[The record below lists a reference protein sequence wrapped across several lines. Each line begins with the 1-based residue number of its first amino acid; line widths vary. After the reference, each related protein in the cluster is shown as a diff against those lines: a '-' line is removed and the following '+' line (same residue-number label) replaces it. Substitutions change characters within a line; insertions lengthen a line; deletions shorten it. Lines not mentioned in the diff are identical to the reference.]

1 LRIDMTDTI
10 PDLHSQIMHLP
21 FANPADVAWT
31 VAEQQAAKLGHRDAR
46 HAAAELAVDADRRI
60 EALAAEVQAL
70 RADAERYRYLRPRL
84 VGADFD
90 WAESGESVL
99 IFKADPGVQVW
110 ADCDMTIDAARAALQ
125 GDSK

>member
-1 LRIDMTDTI
+1 MGKGAHQLRIDMTDTKEALRLAEWLDRCAESI
-10 PDLHSQIMHLP
+10 EQI
-21 FANPADVAWT
+21 N
-31 VAEQQAAKLGHRDAR
+31 
-46 HAAAELAVDADRRI
+46 AAAMLRT
-60 EALAAEVQAL
+60 LAAEVEAL
-70 RADAERYRYLRPRL
+70 RAGAERYRYLRPRL

-125 GDSK
+125 GESK